1 MVFGG
6 GRSSQT
12 MWTSCEIHRF
22 TDHKHSTHYPLTH
35 WALTHCWKTLFS
47 DTGLFSGNPLRV
59 PSIKKLILARLGVS
73 RPIYVNV
80 DSPNLGFPHFNF
92 LGGYQW
98 EKTPCNFVYVCVL
111 LFSLLAWKI
120 QPNLHYI
127 VRKMNMSWNLLPLP
141 PLVLASLAKWNS
153 AGKFCNEKKALQM
166 TPEENCVEI

>member
-1 MVFGG
+1 MVVGEGG
-6 GRSSQT
+6 ALKQCGQVVRFTVSQITSIAPTIHWPTEHLPIVGKLSSQ
-12 MWTSCEIHRF
+12 IQGF
-22 TDHKHSTHYPLTH
+22 
-35 WALTHCWKTLFS
+35 
-47 DTGLFSGNPLRV
+47 FSGNPLRV

-166 TPEENCVEI
+166 KPEENCVEI